1 MKKNNGLITLSA
13 ETIHKLAMELAK
25 SRRMG
30 SPSMAAKDDY
40 GLTRKSAA
48 LTETDVLRIIRKER
62 ELTHIRN
69 SYLSEAS
76 GDVREAK
83 HRSLTVENVREESHK
98 FWAGQYALAVAR
110 PLNSFGK
117 EGERIP
123 DVFDLHGGAVT
134 AGFPAY
140 DPASSAVI
148 AGGAESCGA
157 HLLNF
162 GDKVVSH
169 ESSPSDVGS
178 ADGPVDA
185 SKDTVGDAADTT
197 GSPSGVSA
205 DPSGGA
211 A

>member
-25 SRRMG
+25 SSRMR
-30 SPSMAAKDDY
+30 SPSMEAKDDY
-40 GLTRKSAA
+40 WSTRKSAA
-48 LTETDVLRIIRKER
+48 LTETDILRIIRKER
-62 ELTHIRN
+62 ELKRIRGIYN
-69 SYLSEAS
+69 ADTSSTSLAIRARLD
-76 GDVREAK
+76 GTTLAK
-83 HRSLTVENVREESHK
+83 EYRKLYD
-98 FWAGQYALAVAR
+98 FWSAQYVLAVAR
-110 PLNSFGK
+110 PLDSFGK

-123 DVFDLHGGAVT
+123 DVFDLHGGAVA
-134 AGFPAY
+134 AGFPAF
-140 DPASSAVI
+140 AAVVD

-157 HLLNF
+157 HLLDF
-162 GDKVVSH
+162 VDDVVGH

-185 SKDTVGDAADTT
+185 SKDTVGDAVGTT